1 MDKLDKW
8 VGAEP
13 MPFSLTG
20 KKFSQET
27 FYGRWRSFM
36 DLINPFALLS
46 PASQVQEAKDNL
58 EHYRSHGVP
67 KPDAKL
73 NLWDSKWLV
82 DSVYHPDT
90 GKPVPILFRMS
101 SFLPANIPILIGIL
115 LSPKT
120 ALSVPLWQAVNQT
133 YNVGFNYCNRNL
145 SNPFTNQQLITS
157 YLLATSSSVVVA
169 VGLDKLMMKYSKSPI
184 TRTFA
189 PATALAIAGCLN
201 LLVIRYKEVVDG
213 VDVYDRNGVKVGRS
227 KQAAA
232 EGLTKTTFIR
242 FALQYPGAFL
252 PVIMAEGLKKM
263 HMYPGAGLGK
273 LGMDVGVIT
282 LSLLI
287 NLPAMFALYPQMLH
301 KETLEPELKPPPG
314 GFYFNRGI

>member
-1 MDKLDKW
+1 
-8 VGAEP
+8 

-27 FYGRWRSFM
+27 FYGRWRSFV
-36 DLINPFALLS
+36 DLINPLPLLS
-46 PASQVQEAKDNL
+46 SSAEVQEAKDNL
-58 EHYRSHGVP
+58 EHYRTHGVP
-67 KPDAKL
+67 KPEAKRS
-73 NLWDSKWLV
+73 LWDSKWLV

-101 SFLPANIPILIGIL
+101 TFLPANIPILVGML

-120 ALSVPLWQAVNQT
+120 AFSVPFWQAVNQT

-145 SNPFTNQQLITS
+145 SNPFTNQQLVTS
-157 YLLATSSSVVVA
+157 YFLATGSSVVVA
-169 VGLDKLMMKYSKSPI
+169 MGLDKLLMKYSKSPI

-213 VDVYDRNGVKVGRS
+213 VDVYDGNGVKVGRS
-227 KQAAA
+227 KEAAK
-232 EGLTKTTFIR
+232 EGLSKTTFIR

-252 PVIMAEGLKKM
+252 PVIMAEALKKVR
-263 HMYPGAGLGK
+263 MYPGGGLGK
-273 LGMDVGVIT
+273 VCMDVGVIS

-301 KETLEPELKPPPG
+301 RDKLEPELTPPPG